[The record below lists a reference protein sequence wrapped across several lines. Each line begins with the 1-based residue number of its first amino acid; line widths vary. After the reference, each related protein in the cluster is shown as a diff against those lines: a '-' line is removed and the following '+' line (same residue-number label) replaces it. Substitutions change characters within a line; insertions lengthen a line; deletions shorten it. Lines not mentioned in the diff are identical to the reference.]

1 MIGIFN
7 KFYADLEVDLSR
19 CGNNNARIA
28 VLDKRFMELAKH
40 VFNGHF
46 DVNGAYEIRPLDIE
60 FYFHQEDGFVKEPQ
74 MLLSNSPYSLATKF
88 FSPRGQCYL
97 NCRHKIHVA
106 IVLGQ
111 ILVSCLCHT
120 ITFQFTLQKY

>member
-74 MLLSNSPYSLATKF
+74 MLSSNSPYSLATKF
-88 FSPRGQCYL
+88 F
-97 NCRHKIHVA
+97 
-106 IVLGQ
+106 
-111 ILVSCLCHT
+111 
-120 ITFQFTLQKY
+120 LQEDNATPTADIRFMLR

>member
-1 MIGIFN
+1 MIRIFN

-40 VFNGHF
+40 VFNGYF
-46 DVNGAYEIRPLDIE
+46 DVNGEYEIRPLDIE

-74 MLLSNSPYSLATKF
+74 MYHKGALPYF
-88 FSPRGQCYL
+88 PM
-97 NCRHKIHVA
+97 
-106 IVLGQ
+106 
-111 ILVSCLCHT
+111 
-120 ITFQFTLQKY
+120 FTL